1 MVLTFEPVGEVL
13 WCYNT
18 NENYWAVLC
27 CEAVYCTLNSDSN
40 FWTYQWYPFK
50 LLDVS
55 INNGNWTE
63 WNVIWSDDFVESIN
77 PWSVLGSRK
86 CRCDHSNDITFCQ
99 PFSFVIDFTR
109 LKEVLACSR
118 LRDSGEKSFS
128 IKKCEKRIGAGRTCL
143 IFRSA
148 RFNTSPLYYLRAW
161 HSLTNF
167 RISNIGFV
175 PAWSLV
181 PTSLPRWYH
190 FWRHR
195 ASLGKFRTLFFQTWV
210 DTGTLPQPIW
220 HKNDENLFQIPDQW
234 EKLKYIYI
242 YLF

>member
-1 MVLTFEPVGEVL
+1 M
-13 WCYNT
+13 
-18 NENYWAVLC
+18 
-27 CEAVYCTLNSDSN
+27 TLL
-40 FWTYQWYPFK
+40 K
-50 LLDVS
+50 AL
-55 INNGNWTE
+55 I
-63 WNVIWSDDFVESIN
+63 

-99 PFSFVIDFTR
+99 PFSFVIGFTS
-109 LKEVLACSR
+109 LNEVLACFR

-148 RFNTSPLYYLRAW
+148 RFNTSPLYYLRAC
-161 HSLTNF
+161 HRLTNF

-190 FWRHR
+190 FWRHG
-195 ASLGKFRTLFFQTWV
+195 ASLGKFRTSFFRPEQV
-210 DTGTLPQPIW
+210 PDN
-220 HKNDENLFQIPDQW
+220 NDENLCQISDQW
-234 EKLKYIYI
+234 ETSIYIYI
-242 YLF
+242 YIYIYISIFNISLPVSGWI

>member
-1 MVLTFEPVGEVL
+1 MTLLKVL
-13 WCYNT
+13 
-18 NENYWAVLC
+18 
-27 CEAVYCTLNSDSN
+27 
-40 FWTYQWYPFK
+40 
-50 LLDVS
+50 
-55 INNGNWTE
+55 I
-63 WNVIWSDDFVESIN
+63 

-99 PFSFVIDFTR
+99 PFSFVIGFTR

-161 HSLTNF
+161 HRLTNF

-195 ASLGKFRTLFFQTWV
+195 ASLGKFCTLFFQTWV

-220 HKNDENLFQIPDQW
+220 HKNDENLCQIPDQW
-234 EKLKYIYI
+234 EKLIYIYI
-242 YLF
+242 YIYFKYFSAVVWLDLKEFCLFFI

>member
-1 MVLTFEPVGEVL
+1 M
-13 WCYNT
+13 
-18 NENYWAVLC
+18 A
-27 CEAVYCTLNSDSN
+27 
-40 FWTYQWYPFK
+40 
-50 LLDVS
+50 LLKAL
-55 INNGNWTE
+55 I
-63 WNVIWSDDFVESIN
+63 

-99 PFSFVIDFTR
+99 PFSFVIGFTR
-109 LKEVLACSR
+109 LKEVLARSR
-118 LRDSGEKSFS
+118 LRDSAEKSFS

-161 HSLTNF
+161 HRLTKF

-190 FWRHR
+190 FWRHE
-195 ASLGKFRTLFFQTWV
+195 ALK
-210 DTGTLPQPIW
+210 
-220 HKNDENLFQIPDQW
+220 QW
-234 EKLKYIYI
+234 EKLKKKKYIYFKYFSAGVWLDI
-242 YLF
+242 KEFCLFLM